1 MSTNFKH
8 TLSFLSFF
16 NPSIRLLL
24 SLCTLIVCYQSLLS
38 QMACELKLKN
48 FLYKLFICS
57 LTHAV
62 MTSSVVNRDFH
73 LLKKNLRDQ
82 NEELRKTSMG

>member
-1 MSTNFKH
+1 
-8 TLSFLSFF
+8 
-16 NPSIRLLL
+16 
-24 SLCTLIVCYQSLLS
+24 
-38 QMACELKLKN
+38 MACELKLKN